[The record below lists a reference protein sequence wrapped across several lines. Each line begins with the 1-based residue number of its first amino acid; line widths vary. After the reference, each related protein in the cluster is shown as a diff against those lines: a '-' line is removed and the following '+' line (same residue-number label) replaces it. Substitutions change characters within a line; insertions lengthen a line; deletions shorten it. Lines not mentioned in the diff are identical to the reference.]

1 MEVEISP
8 ITPDI
13 TKQLARLY
21 PSAEA
26 NFPEANDTT
35 AVVEPRKQ
43 LRPSVKV
50 LDGFFA
56 ADFIPPRDQSNG
68 NHRMRQGDIQQRA
81 STGNSVEG
89 ADRESYGVK
98 YVRYLHQFVR
108 DLPSTGNGR
117 TESSEAGWVAE
128 ECAAGLLR
136 ALDGR
141 KETEW
146 GKAEREKMLARA
158 VVVQARIEQSPG
170 LLPTL
175 GARLAEAF
183 GKSQLATAL
192 WQSIRGHLHPGNS
205 GSRTSTSS
213 SSSASSSSRAKAVA
227 LDELEVAMELLYLF
241 SNWSEAR
248 AGAQGV
254 QQLVL
259 AIELFT
265 RYSRQA
271 AGRQQGEVGRVQR
284 MRLGHKALLLLE
296 ITWVAVVG
304 DEAEALQ
311 RIGADNDS
319 SSTAKGLQQRGL
331 ARDALRQ
338 MRTAVDKY
346 PQLAAEVQELIA
358 QLESVV
364 HPFDGHM
371 TRATQAGRFGPIR
384 RHGGA
389 AVHQPASPRMQ
400 LADVLSRREPM
411 PGEPSGPRPWTALR
425 RAPRAAREAVEQS
438 VRQVQA
444 TRSEREYA
452 EWWRRLVATHGMPLR
467 LTMGGD
473 RRSAGGDV
481 AIDHSDSGAKS
492 QPYELCG
499 IVEAEDLPGL
509 ECHLD
514 GRDTEMPWPASTC
527 NPGGSEADVTLYR
540 ALFPLLPALSQALV
554 RTVVNWAPVERELPA
569 RQFLA
574 TVGSPQP
581 SEATC
586 LGIVKYPRIADAPL
600 PDDTGNP
607 DSGCVTP
614 RSPLGGSNVRRLGA
628 ARSQGANSSSSSSLF
643 PPPSAPSPAVR
654 DGRETVSAVI
664 AARLLTQYAQWQALG
679 GVLMRM
685 LVGLQAGHVLH
696 ADFFAQLLMN
706 ENVIPAMFWWLGT
719 AALDLCA
726 AVPRAIR
733 IHTFSAAFA
742 RIAEAP
748 AVFRAEGSSEDPAD
762 PAAVG
767 VDTSDSDDAADRIQS
782 CVTSVGPATLPLPTT
797 ANSLESTAEPCVSAL
812 HGIYDCMR
820 SLRRLTSSNGLRK
833 GLLYKNKGLYFL
845 GKLLRMPSTLVQQV
859 AAEMCRDIMPVVS
872 RRQRQNMLDIIGQ
885 VYLRAPVAF
894 NDAFWLAEPIV
905 DPNIEMH
912 RHVELLRLLHF
923 YHRCAL
929 GLQLPRDSALFPSL
943 IALTS
948 DPPLPRLPV
957 CDLMLLSP
965 QPGDDVTQNQ
975 HRKLPTSRRPTST
988 KLHTSRSKHNS
999 ATVSPSSSCGM
1010 QSAGAAVDNNSW
1022 LMWESDL
1029 EDTLNDVYSPS
1040 FGTSQS

>member
-8 ITPDI
+8 ITPEI

-26 NFPEANDTT
+26 TFPEANDTT
-35 AVVEPRKQ
+35 AGVVEPRKQ
-43 LRPSVKV
+43 LRPSAKV

-68 NHRMRQGDIQQRA
+68 SSRMRQSDVQLRA
-81 STGNSVEG
+81 STGNGVEG

-108 DLPSTGNGR
+108 DLPATGSRR
-117 TESSEAGWVAE
+117 TASSEAGWVAE
-128 ECAAGLLR
+128 ECAAGILR

-141 KETEW
+141 CEAEW

-158 VVVQARIEQSPG
+158 VVVQARIEQSPE
-170 LLPTL
+170 LLSTL
-175 GARLAEAF
+175 GARLAGAF
-183 GKSQLATAL
+183 DRSQLAAAL
-192 WQSIRGHLHPGNS
+192 WQSIRGHLHPGGI
-205 GSRTSTSS
+205 GSRASTSS
-213 SSSASSSSRAKAVA
+213 GSSNGSSGRAKAVA

-259 AIELFT
+259 AVELFT
-265 RYSRQA
+265 RYSRQV
-271 AGRQQGEVGRVQR
+271 AGRSHQQQQGEVGRVQR

-296 ITWVAVVG
+296 LTWVAVVG

-311 RIGADNDS
+311 RIGAESDS
-319 SSTAKGLQQRGL
+319 GTAKGLQRRGL

-338 MRTAVDKY
+338 MRAAVEKY
-346 PQLAAEVQELIA
+346 PQLAAEVQGHIA
-358 QLESVV
+358 QLEAVV

-371 TRATQAGRFGPIR
+371 TRAAQAGRFGPIR
-384 RHGGA
+384 RRGGSA
-389 AVHQPASPRMQ
+389 ALRQSASPRVQ
-400 LADVLSRREPM
+400 LADMLARRESM
-411 PGEPSGPRPWTALR
+411 AGEPTGPRPWMALR

-438 VRQVQA
+438 VQQVHA

-467 LTMGGD
+467 LTMGSSD
-473 RRSAGGDV
+473 RRSSGGDV
-481 AIDHSDSGAKS
+481 AIDHSDSGAQS

-509 ECHLD
+509 ERHLD
-514 GRDTEMPWPASTC
+514 GRDAETPWPASTC
-527 NPGGSEADVTLYR
+527 TAGTGEADTALYR

-574 TVGSPQP
+574 TVGPPQS

-586 LGIVKYPRIADAPL
+586 LGIIKYPRIPDASL
-600 PDDTGNP
+600 PEDAGNP
-607 DSGCVTP
+607 DSGRATP

-628 ARSQGANSSSSSSLF
+628 ARSHGTNNSSSSSLL
-643 PPPSAPSPAVR
+643 PPPSPAIGDV
-654 DGRETVSAVI
+654 RETVPAAV

-685 LVGLQAGHVLH
+685 LVGLQSGHVLH
-696 ADFFAQLLMN
+696 ADYFAQLLMN

-719 AALDLCA
+719 AALDLCT
-726 AVPRAIR
+726 AVPRAVR
-733 IHTFSAAFA
+733 IHSFSAAFA
-742 RIAEAP
+742 RAAEVP
-748 AVFRAEGSSEDPAD
+748 AAVRGQVPSEDPAPD

-767 VDTSDSDDAADRIQS
+767 VDTSDSDDAADRMQPS
-782 CVTSVGPATLPLPTT
+782 AVSVGPATAPLPTA
-797 ANSLESTAEPCVSAL
+797 ANGTESPTEPSVSAL

-833 GLLYKNKGLYFL
+833 GLLYKNKGLYFF
-845 GKLLRMPSTLVQQV
+845 GKLLRMPSALVQQ
-859 AAEMCRDIMPVVS
+859 
-872 RRQRQNMLDIIGQ
+872 
-885 VYLRAPVAF
+885 
-894 NDAFWLAEPIV
+894 
-905 DPNIEMH
+905 
-912 RHVELLRLLHF
+912 
-923 YHRCAL
+923 
-929 GLQLPRDSALFPSL
+929 
-943 IALTS
+943 
-948 DPPLPRLPV
+948 
-957 CDLMLLSP
+957 
-965 QPGDDVTQNQ
+965 
-975 HRKLPTSRRPTST
+975 
-988 KLHTSRSKHNS
+988 
-999 ATVSPSSSCGM
+999 
-1010 QSAGAAVDNNSW
+1010 
-1022 LMWESDL
+1022 
-1029 EDTLNDVYSPS
+1029 
-1040 FGTSQS
+1040 